1 MRKGFTTGS
10 CAAAASKAAAYM
22 LLSGTVKNKIEIT
35 TPAGIIYSPDIEDI
49 TRGENF
55 VKCAVRKDAG
65 DDPDVTGGSLVYAK
79 VSFPEVGSGPDDA
92 RSEHAVMDKLTENDE
107 CRVRISGGEG
117 VGTVTRP
124 GLDQPVGNAA
134 INSVPRKMITEEV
147 MQVME
152 LLDHDGSLDV
162 EISVPGGEEIALK
175 TFNPRLGIEGGISII
190 GTTGIVEPMST
201 RALLDTIRV
210 ELNQLKEMGAPVA
223 VVSPGNYGLDFMK
236 DTYGFDL
243 DRAVKCSNYIGDT
256 IDMACEIGFDKML
269 LCGHI
274 GKLIKVSGG
283 IMNTHSREGDCR
295 MELMAAAAVRCGAD
309 KDSLNRI
316 LDCVATE
323 EAIDILEKENIRN
336 ECFEYITD
344 KISFYLNK
352 RGAGR
357 IKVECMIYANAYGL
371 LGKTAEAEAFL
382 EEAKREIKA

>member
-79 VSFPEVGSGPDDA
+79 VSFPEAGSGPDDV
-92 RSEHAVMDKLTENDE
+92 RSEHAVMDKLTENDK

-152 LLDHDGSLDV
+152 LLDHGGSLDV

-210 ELNQLKEMGAPVA
+210 ELNQMKEMGAPVA

-274 GKLIKVSGG
+274 GKLVKVSGG